1 MSGNG
6 ETEMSQHAALH
17 ATSVVGQLLLLP
29 LYALFASEI
38 DSNFHMSSLSLQMFY
53 VTYVRAQVSF
63 FQLKVSSSSFR
74 NRFLKASVQVHKEIS
89 QIFLKIVIGQLRIHS

>member
-1 MSGNG
+1 MPSASEWNG
-6 ETEMSQHAALH
+6 EMSQH

-89 QIFLKIVIGQLRIHS
+89 HRYF